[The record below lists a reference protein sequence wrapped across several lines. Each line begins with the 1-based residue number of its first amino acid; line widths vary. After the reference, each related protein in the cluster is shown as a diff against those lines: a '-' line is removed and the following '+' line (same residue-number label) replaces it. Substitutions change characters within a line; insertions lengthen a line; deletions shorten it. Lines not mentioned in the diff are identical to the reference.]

1 MKCQDGATESK
12 SYIFILKST
21 CIKIQLSCIKKVGT
35 INKLKKYFKIF
46 LFILKE
52 KNNPIRN
59 TIVSKFDEFLIT
71 DNFREEILQGYF
83 VNRPF
88 NGQKIRLEIVEI
100 IIKKFKPKKII
111 ETGTWIGNTLEY
123 FLKNEIPTFTA
134 EIEKKY
140 YYFSKARFS
149 ENSFLNIFNCN
160 SVEMLEKMNNYTE
173 PVFAYLDAHWYS
185 DLPLNEELSH
195 LALFDE
201 VTVLIDDFKVPN
213 NPKWKYDS
221 YKNTDLTL
229 NAISIPKDFSIFF
242 PNYEPDLDGGSK
254 TGCVFLAKGSRA
266 KSVLAE
272 ISYLTKHNY

>member
-1 MKCQDGATESK
+1 MVK
-12 SYIFILKST
+12 L
-21 CIKIQLSCIKKVGT
+21 
-35 INKLKKYFKIF
+35 INKLKKSLKII
-46 LFILKE
+46 LFILNE
-52 KNNPIRN
+52 KNNPVRN
-59 TIVSKFDEFLIT
+59 TIVSNFDEFLVI
-71 DNFREEILQGYF
+71 DSFREEILQGYF

-88 NGQKIRLEIVEI
+88 NGQKIRLEIVDN

-149 ENSFLNIFNCN
+149 ENNFLNIFNCN
-160 SVEMLEKMNNYTE
+160 SVEMLKEMNNFTE

-201 VTVLIDDFKVPN
+201 AIILIDDFKVPD

-229 NAISIPKDFSIFF
+229 DAVSISNDFSIFF
-242 PNYEPDLDGGSK
+242 PNYEPDSDGGSK
-254 TGCVFLAKGSRA
+254 TGCVFLAKGSKA
-266 KSVLAE
+266 KTILAE
-272 ISYLTKHNY
+272 ISYLTEHK